1 MLLLLLSDPH
11 DAEEEGEPALC
22 GCTNDAGAEVKDAER
37 RLRQPGLDLGLR
49 AAVGAKTSQVTSK
62 RTELRAAGDSVG
74 TQCPGCLRCEGK
86 EPDPETTFLAPPE

>member
-1 MLLLLLSDPH
+1 MLLLADPR

-49 AAVGAKTSQVTSK
+49 AAVGAKTSWVTRK
-62 RTELRAAGDSVG
+62 GTELRVAGDVVG
-74 TQCPGCLRCEGK
+74 TRYPGCLRCEGK
-86 EPDPETTFLAPPE
+86 EPDPETTFPAPLE